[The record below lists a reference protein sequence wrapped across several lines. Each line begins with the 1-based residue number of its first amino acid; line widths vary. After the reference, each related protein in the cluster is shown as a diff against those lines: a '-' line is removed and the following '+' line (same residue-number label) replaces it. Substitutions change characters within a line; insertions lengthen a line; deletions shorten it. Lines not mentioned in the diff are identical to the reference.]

1 MTAFWLV
8 LMGYL
13 IGSIPIAYLAARL
26 RGHDLLDEG
35 AGGVSGSAAIEQLGP
50 VPGAAAGFLDAL
62 KPVLVVAVAQRF
74 ETYEV
79 SAAAGVAA
87 VCGHIW
93 PVTLRWRGGR
103 GIGPAGALLAALG
116 AWQMCLAF
124 AGLVLGRALLRDSA
138 PGALVGFFATAVLLS
153 LTGQSLTIGVT
164 AWVVVGVVVLGRL
177 IGYRKVRTEEDVG
190 LARLMVRRLILDRDE
205 R

>member
-35 AGGVSGSAAIEQLGP
+35 AGGVSGSAAIERLGP

-74 ETYEV
+74 ESYEV
-79 SAAAGVAA
+79 SAAAGVASN
-87 VCGHIW
+87 
-93 PVTLRWRGGR
+93 
-103 GIGPAGALLAALG
+103 PAS
-116 AWQMCLAF
+116 
-124 AGLVLGRALLRDSA
+124 SA
-138 PGALVGFFATAVLLS
+138 RPIPSATAAVSGPLS
-153 LTGQSLTIGVT
+153 
-164 AWVVVGVVVLGRL
+164 
-177 IGYRKVRTEEDVG
+177 
-190 LARLMVRRLILDRDE
+190 ARRIL
-205 R
+205 

>member
-26 RGHDLLDEG
+26 RGHDLLGEG
-35 AGGVSGSAAIEQLGP
+35 AGGVSGSAAIERRGTG
-50 VPGAAAGFLDAL
+50 PGAAAGVADAL
-62 KPVLVVAVAQRF
+62 KPVLVVVVAQRF
-74 ETYEV
+74 ASYEV
-79 SAAAGVAA
+79 SAAAGMAA
-87 VCGHIW
+87 VTGHIW

-138 PGALVGFFATAVLLS
+138 PGAIVGFFATAVLLS
-153 LTGQSLTIGVT
+153 LTGQSLTIGIT

-177 IGYRKVRTEEDVG
+177 IGYRKVYTDEDVG
-190 LARLMVRRLILDRDE
+190 LARLMARRFLLDRDE
-205 R
+205 P

>member
-1 MTAFWLV
+1 MIAFWLV

-26 RGHDLLDEG
+26 RGHDLLGEG
-35 AGGVSGSAAIEQLGP
+35 AGGVSGSAAIERLGT
-50 VPGAAAGFLDAL
+50 VPGAAAGFADAL
-62 KPVLVVAVAQRF
+62 KPVLVVVVAQRF
-74 ETYEV
+74 ASYEV
-79 SAAAGVAA
+79 SAAAGMAA
-87 VCGHIW
+87 VAGHIW

-138 PGALVGFFATAVLLS
+138 PGAIVGFFATAVLLS
-153 LTGQSLTIGVT
+153 LTGQSLTIGIT
-164 AWVVVGVVVLGRL
+164 AWVVVGRL
-177 IGYRKVRTEEDVG
+177 IGYRKVYTDEDVG
-190 LARLMVRRLILDRDE
+190 LARLMARRFLLDRDE
-205 R
+205 P